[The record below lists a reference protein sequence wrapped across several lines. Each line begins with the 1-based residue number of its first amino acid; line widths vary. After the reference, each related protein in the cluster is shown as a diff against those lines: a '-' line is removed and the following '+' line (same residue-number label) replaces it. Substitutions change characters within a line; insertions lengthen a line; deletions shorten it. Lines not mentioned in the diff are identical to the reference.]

1 MVNDRLTPIARALDW
16 QILAKAGS
24 ITLRPLGKRPTVKVW
39 MVRFIFLAAP
49 FSIALALSFEELA
62 GSAAREQGRIF
73 GTAAGLVLTG
83 LLASY
88 RNRV

>member
-1 MVNDRLTPIARALDW
+1 M
-16 QILAKAGS
+16 
-24 ITLRPLGKRPTVKVW
+24 KVW
-39 MVRFIFLAAP
+39 LVRFLFLAGP

-62 GSAAREQGRIF
+62 GSGAREQGRFF
-73 GTAAGLVLTG
+73 GAAAGLVLTG